1 VDHGTIADRVL
12 DRLYLFPRETRS
24 LEDWERTRHLDLAGL
39 SALDLERDAFG
50 VTRRLYR
57 DRDRSRVVWLLERR
71 TAVGA
76 ELGRRR
82 DAERRCTTDAAP
94 TETDWQRSPR
104 PTDSRPPLVI
114 RRRDAAVT
122 S

>member
-1 VDHGTIADRVL
+1 MDHGTIADRAL

-24 LEDWERTRHLDLAGL
+24 LEDWERARHLDLASL

-57 DRDRSRVVWLLERR
+57 DRDRSRVGWLLARR
-71 TAVGA
+71 RAVGA
-76 ELGRRR
+76 EQSRRR
-82 DAERRCTTDAAP
+82 DVQRRCTTDARP
-94 TETDWQRSPR
+94 TQTGWQRSPQ
-104 PTDSRPPLVI
+104 PTASRPPLVI
-114 RRRDAAVT
+114 RRRDTVVN